1 MVSRNLGNG
10 FRAVP
15 RDAVTLNGM
24 PLPRLNTMVEP
35 YDGYWHLIA
44 PNNRAVDDEDEGP
57 YLYRTIE
64 EAANDAKKLAAQGD
78 YSTCR

>member
-1 MVSRNLGNG
+1 MVSRDLGFG

-24 PLPRLNTMVEP
+24 PLSQLNTMTEP

-44 PNNRAVDDEDEGP
+44 PNNRAIDDENGRP
-57 YLYRTIE
+57 YLYRDIT
-64 EAANDAKKLAAQGD
+64 EAEKDAKKLFACDG